1 MYLEHFG
8 LNEPPFR
15 ITPVT
20 EFFFSGANRG
30 EILDALIYSICEVE
44 GIVKV
49 SGEVG
54 SGKTMLC
61 RMLLEKL
68 PSHIETIYL
77 ANPSLSREE
86 MLYAIADGLGLNI
99 KGERVGIIMQNIQ
112 NRLEEKAREGKR
124 VVVLVDEA
132 HAMPP
137 DTLEELR
144 LLYNL
149 QVGNAKLLQL
159 ILFGQPELN
168 AKLDQPNMRQLKDRI
183 VHHFNMQPL
192 SRNILENYLMFRMRA
207 ANYRG
212 PNIFSLDAIKLI
224 AKASNGLM
232 RRVNVLADKS
242 LLAAFVEDTHNIEAR
257 HVQAA
262 MRDSELKPA
271 RTLPNKK
278 ILLVS
283 AVAALVA
290 LSLAVWWIVDNPQ
303 TPIRQAASTKPLV
316 QSTGEGSGQAQD
328 SPPAQPTAPPKP
340 ITEPQPATVAAQS
353 GNPITTATDATGQA
367 AATPVSPAKG
377 TPKTDNPPPASGQ
390 ALHGTPL
397 RDNTAA
403 TPAKVAGNAA
413 INIPPAEMD
422 IGDQA
427 SNKPSLFVQRL
438 EAGKQL
444 LEQRKAAASIQ
455 LYYNEQINVGRIESF
470 LVRAEGLGTLTN
482 IYLLP
487 AKFGNKDGLRVLY
500 GAYPSVDAAR
510 NAINDLP
517 KRYQDAFA
525 TSIYIF

>member
-20 EFFFSGANRG
+20 EFFFSGASRG
-30 EILDALIYSICEVE
+30 EILDALIYSISEVE

-68 PSHIETIYL
+68 PGHIEPIYL

-99 KGERVGIIMQNIQ
+99 TDERVGIIMQNIQ
-112 NRLEEKAREGKR
+112 NKLEEKAREGKR
-124 VVVLVDEA
+124 VAVLVDEA

-149 QVGNAKLLQL
+149 QVGNAKLLQI

-168 AKLDQPNMRQLKDRI
+168 EKLSQPNMRQLKDRI

-192 SRNILENYLMFRMRA
+192 SRDIIENYLMFRMRA

-212 PNIFSLDAIKLI
+212 PHIFSLEAIKLI
-224 AKASNGLM
+224 TSASNGLM
-232 RRVNVLADKS
+232 RRVNILADKS

-262 MRDSELKPA
+262 MRDSELKSSQSS
-271 RTLPNKK
+271 LDYKLLGG
-278 ILLVS
+278 IL
-283 AVAALVA
+283 AIF
-290 LSLAVWWIVDNPQ
+290 LSVIGLGVWWVLDPSQ
-303 TPIRQAASTKPLV
+303 TPPQLTALAN
-316 QSTGEGSGQAQD
+316 SG
-328 SPPAQPTAPPKP
+328 PAQGNSTAQPSKETATKETNAVPNPPQGPTIKESPSSAMPADAIHKTTPLATTGTASALTESSKPTAN
-340 ITEPQPATVAAQS
+340 S
-353 GNPITTATDATGQA
+353 
-367 AATPVSPAKG
+367 S
-377 TPKTDNPPPASGQ
+377 
-390 ALHGTPL
+390 
-397 RDNTAA
+397 
-403 TPAKVAGNAA
+403 
-413 INIPPAEMD
+413 
-422 IGDQA
+422 
-427 SNKPSLFVQRL
+427 SLFEQRM
-438 EAGKQL
+438 EAGRNL
-444 LEQRKAAASIQ
+444 LKKKNVSASIQ
-455 LYYNEQINVGRIESF
+455 LFYNTKINTQRIEKF
-470 LVRAEGLGTLTN
+470 LARADGINQLSE

-487 AKFGNKDGLRVLY
+487 AKFGDKNGLRILY
-500 GAYPSVDAAR
+500 GAYPSVDAALK
-510 NAINDLP
+510 ATESLP
-517 KRYQDAFA
+517 KRYKEAFA
-525 TSIYIF
+525 TSIFIF

>member
-61 RMLLEKL
+61 RMLLERL
-68 PSHIETIYL
+68 PENIETIYL

-99 KGERVGIIMQNIQ
+99 NGERVGIIIQNIQ

-124 VVVLVDEA
+124 IVVLVDEA

-159 ILFGQPELN
+159 VLFGQPELN

-192 SRNILENYLMFRMRA
+192 SRSIIESYLMFRMRA
-207 ANYRG
+207 ANYHG
-212 PNIFSLDAIKLI
+212 PNIFSPKAIKLI
-224 AKASNGLM
+224 ASASNGLM
-232 RRVNVLADKS
+232 RRVNILADKS

-271 RTLPNKK
+271 RHPLPDRR
-278 ILLVS
+278 ILAGG
-283 AVAALVA
+283 AVAALLVTG
-290 LSLAVWWIVDNPQ
+290 LAAWWLLDKPQ
-303 TPIRQAASTKPLV
+303 TPPRQATSAA
-316 QSTGEGSGQAQD
+316 SGQPQD
-328 SPPAQPTAPPKP
+328 VALAPPAANPAPE
-340 ITEPQPATVAAQS
+340 TQADMPQSVAAQPGS
-353 GNPITTATDATGQA
+353 PLAPATAAADQATATAPESARGAAKTDAPSPVSGQTLAGAPPAAPKQPAERASNGAPSA
-367 AATPVSPAKG
+367 AAASPAPRSG
-377 TPKTDNPPPASGQ
+377 PA
-390 ALHGTPL
+390 
-397 RDNTAA
+397 
-403 TPAKVAGNAA
+403 AGNVAMNAKPDQTTIGSPAA
-413 INIPPAEMD
+413 R
-422 IGDQA
+422 
-427 SNKPSLFVQRL
+427 KPSLFDQRL

-444 LEQRKAAASIQ
+444 LEQKQA
-455 LYYNEQINVGRIESF
+455 V
-470 LVRAEGLGTLTN
+470 
-482 IYLLP
+482 
-487 AKFGNKDGLRVLY
+487 
-500 GAYPSVDAAR
+500 
-510 NAINDLP
+510 
-517 KRYQDAFA
+517 
-525 TSIYIF
+525 

>member
-30 EILDALIYSICEVE
+30 EILEALIYSICEVE

-68 PSHIETIYL
+68 PGHIETIYL

-99 KGERVGIIMQNIQ
+99 NGERVGIIIQNIQ

-124 VVVLVDEA
+124 IVVLVDEA

-159 ILFGQPELN
+159 VLFGQPELN
-168 AKLDQPNMRQLKDRI
+168 DKLDQPNMRQLKDRI

-192 SRNILENYLMFRMRA
+192 SRSIIESYLMFRMRA
-207 ANYRG
+207 ANYHG
-212 PNIFSLDAIKLI
+212 PNVFSPKAIKLI
-224 AKASNGLM
+224 ASASNGLM
-232 RRVNVLADKS
+232 RRVNILADKS

-271 RTLPNKK
+271 RHSLPDKK
-278 ILLVS
+278 ILAGS
-283 AVAALVA
+283 AVAALLA
-290 LSLAVWWIVDNPQ
+290 TGLAVWWILDKPQ
-303 TPIRQAASTKPLV
+303 TPPQPAASTQPLAP
-316 QSTGEGSGQAQD
+316 SSAEGSGQAQGVAGTG
-328 SPPAQPTAPPKP
+328 SEQAPNSQPAQPQVPPNHM
-340 ITEPQPATVAAQS
+340 PQT
-353 GNPITTATDATGQA
+353 QA
-367 AATPVSPAKG
+367 AAPLPVTAQPASTLVPATG
-377 TPKTDNPPPASGQ
+377 AAVQTAVVPAAMASVAPRTDNPPAQMTTGKP
-390 ALHGTPL
+390 
-397 RDNTAA
+397 
-403 TPAKVAGNAA
+403 AA
-413 INIPPAEMD
+413 IRL
-422 IGDQA
+422 
-427 SNKPSLFVQRL
+427 SLFDQRM

-444 LEQRKAAASIQ
+444 LEQKQAVASIQ
-455 LYYNEQINVGRIESF
+455 LFYSEQINVRRIESF
-470 LVRAEGLGTLTN
+470 LVRADGLGVLSE
-482 IYLLP
+482 IYLVP
-487 AKFGNKDGLRVLY
+487 AKFDGKDGLRALY
-500 GAYPSVDAAR
+500 GAYPTADAAR
-510 NAINDLP
+510 NEIQNLP

-525 TSIYIF
+525 TSIYLF

>member
-68 PSHIETIYL
+68 PSNIETIYL

-149 QVGNAKLLQL
+149 QTGNAKLLQL

-183 VHHFNMQPL
+183 VHHFHMQPL
-192 SRNILENYLMFRMRA
+192 SRSILESYLMFRMRA

-212 PNIFSLDAIKLI
+212 PNIFSPNAIKLI
-224 AKASNGLM
+224 ASASNGLM

-242 LLAAFVEDTHNIEAR
+242 LLAAFVEDTHNVEAH

-262 MRDSELKPA
+262 MRDSELNPA
-271 RTLPNKK
+271 RSLHDKK
-278 ILLVS
+278 LLIGSTV
-283 AVAALVA
+283 AVLTIAG
-290 LSLAVWWIVDNPQ
+290 LAIWWMLYKPQ
-303 TPIRQAASTKPLV
+303 TPPQPVAATS
-316 QSTGEGSGQAQD
+316 GGSGQAQE
-328 SPPAQPTAPPKP
+328 SPPAQQSAATPTL
-340 ITEPQPATVAAQS
+340 TPQPATPQPAMAQPGYTAPAHAQAGAPLAASKTPDQRAPS
-353 GNPITTATDATGQA
+353 NTPAALGSVPSPAATALAPKPA
-367 AATPVSPAKG
+367 AA
-377 TPKTDNPPPASGQ
+377 
-390 ALHGTPL
+390 
-397 RDNTAA
+397 
-403 TPAKVAGNAA
+403 AGNAA
-413 INIPPAEMD
+413 TNISTTGMAT
-422 IGDQA
+422 GGNA
-427 SNKPSLFVQRL
+427 TNKPRLFPQRL
-438 EAGKQL
+438 DAGRQL
-444 LEQRKAAASIQ
+444 LEQKKAAASIQ
-455 LYYNEQINVGRIESF
+455 LYYNEQINVSRVENF
-470 LVRAEGLGTLTN
+470 LLGAEGLGVVSE

-487 AKFGNKDGLRVLY
+487 AKFGNKDGVRVLY

-510 NAINDLP
+510 NAIDSLP
-517 KRYQDAFA
+517 KRYKDAFA